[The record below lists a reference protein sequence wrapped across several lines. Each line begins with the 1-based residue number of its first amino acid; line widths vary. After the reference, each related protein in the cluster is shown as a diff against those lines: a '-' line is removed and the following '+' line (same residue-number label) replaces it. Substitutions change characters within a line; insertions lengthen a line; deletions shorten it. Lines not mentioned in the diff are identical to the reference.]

1 MRTAVYVRVSTQR
14 QSHAQTIEQQLAQL
28 RTALET
34 DGEELRSER
43 IFRDDGYSGATLN
56 RPGLDR
62 LRDAVKSAEVDRVLI
77 TTPDRLARNYVHQM
91 VLLEELERAGCAVE
105 FLERPM
111 SQDPHDQLVLQIRS
125 AVAEYERTLITE
137 RMRRGRQMKL
147 RAGVLLPWTTT
158 PYGYRV
164 DPERPRDPAGV
175 HIDPAEAAIV
185 RELFTR
191 YLEAHETLRG
201 LVKYVLGLGLPS
213 PRGRAR
219 WSAASVRGILTNPA
233 YTGQVYSGR
242 KQMRPAR
249 QRRSATHPIGK
260 LAQGWDPIAPEAWQ
274 LVATIPAMVSQEHF
288 AQVQA
293 KLALNQQ
300 RASRNNK
307 THAYLLRALVSCGMC
322 QACCIARTA
331 NGGLRYY
338 VCRTK
343 VVPRYAQPGQ
353 PCRSRHIPAQ
363 QLEDLVWHDLCALLR
378 HPEQIA
384 YALERA
390 HGGHWLPQELQ
401 ARKEVLRKG
410 QVTLETQI
418 DRLTQAYLAEIIPLA
433 EYQQRRRTLEE
444 KIQAVSTQITQLE
457 AQVDRQAAVAGLL
470 IPIEAFCQRVQAGLH
485 SATFQQRRQL
495 IELLI
500 DRVVVTGEE
509 VEIRYVIPAHPRS
522 EHVRFCQL
530 RKDYFDN
537 VVEVFDLADF
547 YRSTM
552 FLIVAFDGSFIGLT
566 AVNGDCGGD
575 PVSTDRLRQ
584 KAERGLCIP
593 VLRQQKVDGLP
604 GFIHRAIQIA
614 PLAFDPDVRLVHAPA
629 TPHQPLAVVER
640 LFQ

>member
-1 MRTAVYVRVSTQR
+1 
-14 QSHAQTIEQQLAQL
+14 
-28 RTALET
+28 
-34 DGEELRSER
+34 
-43 IFRDDGYSGATLN
+43 
-56 RPGLDR
+56 
-62 LRDAVKSAEVDRVLI
+62 
-77 TTPDRLARNYVHQM
+77 M
-91 VLLEELERAGCAVE
+91 VLLEELERAGCQGE
-105 FLERPM
+105 FLARPM
-111 SQDPHDQLVLQIRS
+111 SHDPHDQLVLQSRS
-125 AVAEYERTLITE
+125 AVAEYDRTLIAE

-147 RAGVLLPWTTT
+147 RAGILLPWTTT

-175 HIDPAEAAIV
+175 RIDPAEGAIV
-185 RELFTR
+185 QELFTR

-233 YTGQVYSGR
+233 YMGQVYSGR
-242 KQMRPAR
+242 KRMRPAR

-274 LVATIPAMVSQEHF
+274 LVATIPAIVSQEPF

-300 RASRNNK
+300 RASRNNT

-322 QACCIARTA
+322 QACCIARTT

-363 QLEDLVWHDLCALLR
+363 QLEDLVWHDLCELLR

-384 YALERA
+384 YALDRA

-401 ARKEVLRKG
+401 ARKEALRKG
-410 QVTLETQI
+410 RMTLETQV

-433 EYQQRRRTLEE
+433 EYQRRRQTLDE
-444 KIQAVSTQITQLE
+444 KMQALDMQVTQLE
-457 AQVDRQAAVAGLL
+457 AQVDRQAEVTGLRL
-470 IPIEAFCQRVQAGLH
+470 SIEAFCQRVQAGLH
-485 SATFQQRRQL
+485 SAAFEQRRRL

-500 DRVVVTGEE
+500 DRVVVTGGE
-509 VEIRYVIPAHPRS
+509 VEIRYVIPTHPGS
-522 EHVRFCQL
+522 EHMRFCQL
-530 RKDYFDN
+530 RGNDIT
-537 VVEVFDLADF
+537 DF
-547 YRSTM
+547 NFSTGHDDTIDQQ
-552 FLIVAFDGSFIGLT
+552 L
-566 AVNGDCGGD
+566 NQ
-575 PVSTDRLRQ
+575 ST
-584 KAERGLCIP
+584 
-593 VLRQQKVDGLP
+593 
-604 GFIHRAIQIA
+604 
-614 PLAFDPDVRLVHAPA
+614 PLLECCTV
-629 TPHQPLAVVER
+629 
-640 LFQ
+640 